1 MAGAEPDLERTTRT
15 PRQRDVMTFVL
26 LTFVASWSIWL
37 AASALAPGYAQV
49 AFLPGTIMPAIVA
62 LWLTRRESR
71 QSFRELPGRVFKWQI
86 SPWYYVFALTFMAA
100 IKLSSAT
107 LYRLDTGSW
116 PAFGA
121 TPVAVMVIAV
131 LVSTPVQ
138 AGEEIGWRGFMLQRI
153 ADRIGFAW
161 AGLVVGVVWAA
172 WHLPMFLM
180 PYGDMVGQ
188 SFPVFLLAVTALSV
202 AMAWLYLRSGGSLL
216 LTMIMHAAINNT
228 TSIVPSRTDADPDN
242 VLRLVASPLGWLT
255 TLLLWAVAVVL
266 IVSLSRRRSK
276 G

>member
-1 MAGAEPDLERTTRT
+1 M
-15 PRQRDVMTFVL
+15 L

-71 QSFRELPGRVFKWQI
+71 QSFRELLGRVFKWRI

-153 ADRIGFAW
+153 ADRIGFAG

-180 PYGDMVGQ
+180 PGGDMVGQ
-188 SFPVFLLAVTALSV
+188 SFPVFLLAITALSV
-202 AMAWLYLRSGGSLL
+202 AMAWLYLKSGGSVL

-228 TSIVPSRTDADPDN
+228 TSIVPSRADADPDN
-242 VLRLVASPLGWLT
+242 VFRLVASPVGWLT

-266 IVSLSRRRSK
+266 LVSLSRRSPK